1 MSSSQR
7 WRPAGLVAEPFSG
20 GASVHGA
27 VPTGRQPAELPSWPL
42 TLAFA
47 GFPLWWLLGVLDFI
61 WIPTACVMAAYLLAR
76 GRIRVPRGFGIWL
89 LFLAWV
95 ACAVIGLTGGLQL
108 VRFGYGLA
116 NYVACTVVFVY
127 VCNARAALTDRFVTG
142 VLTIWWLI
150 IVAGGYLALMFPNGV
165 FHTPLSY
172 VLPGGLL
179 ENEWVQKMVV
189 RPLNQ
194 YNPDSYFQLDP
205 RPSAPFIYTNQW
217 GSAYSLLVPL
227 VLAYLVQIRGTRRFW
242 LLVLALV
249 ASFVPA
255 ILTTNR
261 GMLIGLGI
269 AAVYA
274 AIRLALRR
282 DLRGIVAFGIIGA
295 IAAGVFQFLPTSDRL
310 EARAGSPSLA
320 DRGWLYLQSIDAVR
334 DSPLFGYGRT
344 LTVPGAVDPVGTQ
357 GEFWIVLVS
366 YGAVAALLFFAWF
379 AFAFLSTMR
388 WVGATGLAANTVL
401 LVALAEFFFYGAA
414 PHGLVVIMTAAALAM
429 RRRLFTA
436 PQGPPALAHPAG
448 ASSTLQGGRR

>member
-1 MSSSQR
+1 MGTRQR
-7 WRPAGLVAEPFSG
+7 RHPALLVAPESL
-20 GASVHGA
+20 GA
-27 VPTGRQPAELPSWPL
+27 PMPPADGLPSWPL

-61 WIPTACVMAAYLLAR
+61 WIPTAGVMIVLMLRR
-76 GRIRVPRGFGIWL
+76 GGIRVPRGFGVWL

-95 ACAVIGLTGGLQL
+95 ACAVIGLSGGLQL
-108 VRFGYGLA
+108 VRFSYGLA
-116 NYVACTVVFVY
+116 SYVAATVIFVY
-127 VCNARAALTDRFVTG
+127 LCNARATLTDRFVTG
-142 VLTIWWLI
+142 ILTTWWLI
-150 IVAGGYLALMFPNGV
+150 IVAGGYLAILFPTGAV
-165 FHTPLSY
+165 HTPLSY
-172 VLPGGLL
+172 VLPGALID
-179 ENEWVQKMVV
+179 NEWVQKMVV

-217 GSAYSLLVPL
+217 GSAYSLLIPL
-227 VLAYLVQIRGTRRFW
+227 VLAYLTHIRGTRRSW
-242 LLVLALV
+242 LLVAALV

-282 DLRGIVAFGIIGA
+282 DVRGIIAFAAIGVIGA
-295 IAAGVFQFLPTSDRL
+295 VVFEFLTTSDRL
-310 EARAGSPSLA
+310 DARAGSPSLE
-320 DRGWLYLQSIDAVR
+320 DRGWLYLQSIDAAR

-366 YGAVAALLFFAWF
+366 YGVIAALLFLAWF
-379 AFAFLSTMR
+379 AYAFLSTLR
-388 WVGATGLAANTVL
+388 WTDATSLAANTVL
-401 LVALAEFFFYGAA
+401 LVALAEFFFYGAS
-414 PHGLVVIMTAAALAM
+414 PHGIVVIMVAAALAM
-429 RRRLFTA
+429 RQRLPFTPLARRPRRRGTA
-436 PQGPPALAHPAG
+436 QTSPEVAL
-448 ASSTLQGGRR
+448 

>member
-1 MSSSQR
+1 MRTRRNGSPTQFRAAAYSGHL
-7 WRPAGLVAEPFSG
+7 PADG
-20 GASVHGA
+20 
-27 VPTGRQPAELPSWPL
+27 LPSWPL

-47 GFPLWWLLGVLDFI
+47 GFPLWWLLGVVDFI
-61 WIPTACVMAAYLLAR
+61 WIPTACVMAAYLIKR
-76 GRIRVPRGFGIWL
+76 GDVGVPRRFGVWL
-89 LFLAWV
+89 LFLAWA
-95 ACAVIGLTGGLQL
+95 ACAVIGLSGGLQL
-108 VRFGYGLA
+108 VRFGYGIASYL
-116 NYVACTVVFVY
+116 ACTIVFVY
-127 VCNARAALTDRFVTG
+127 VYNARAALTDRFVTG

-150 IVAGGYLALMFPNGV
+150 IVAGGYLAILFPNGA
-165 FHTPLSY
+165 FHTPLSHL
-172 VLPGGLL
+172 LPGGLI

-194 YNPDSYFQLDP
+194 YDPDSYFQLDP

-227 VLAYLVQIRGTRRFW
+227 VLAYLVQVRRTRRFW
-242 LLVLALV
+242 LLALALV

-269 AAVYA
+269 AGVSV

-282 DLRGIVAFGIIGA
+282 DPRGIIALALITVIGIS
-295 IAAGVFQFLPTSDRL
+295 VFRFMPTTDRL
-310 EARAGSPSLA
+310 QARAESPSLA

-366 YGAVAALLFFAWF
+366 YGAIAALLFLAWF

-388 WVGATGLAANTVL
+388 WSDATSLAANTVL
-401 LVALAEFFFYGAA
+401 LVALAEFFFYGAT
-414 PHGLVVIMTAAALAM
+414 PHGVIVIMVAAALAM
-429 RRRLFTA
+429 HRRFA
-436 PQGPPALAHPAG
+436 PVPPAPPP
-448 ASSTLQGGRR
+448 GRAEAPRIVQKERR